1 MSTQNPSFCEAKPDR
16 LQRLIEALGKLEKFK
31 QSNSTNERDLIVYAD
46 YSKSNRDRMTEI
58 CEELGLG
65 ERLRLFENGKE
76 VVDYF
81 IQAISMS
88 ELSQERGIPQ
98 CKVAILILE
107 INLPVLTGNE
117 AMAQVIELF
126 NCIEELLLPVTCYL
140 SDPAE
145 NVIGQFLTEKE

>member
-1 MSTQNPSFCEAKPDR
+1 
-16 LQRLIEALGKLEKFK
+16 
-31 QSNSTNERDLIVYAD
+31 
-46 YSKSNRDRMTEI
+46 MTSI